1 MATSS
6 LKAIQSAE
14 GKTVADKPNRSETG
28 KGPDK
33 VEQDEKKKGTLNWT
47 KAKTKPDKDKGA
59 KSAQETALA
68 KPPSKPNLTE
78 SEETNVSRKQ
88 ELERFRAA
96 SEKPKVF
103 TFFSFALCSFTFFL
117 STSQ

>member
-6 LKAIQSAE
+6 LKANQSAE
-14 GKTVADKPNRSETG
+14 CNTIADKPNRSETG
-28 KGPDK
+28 KAPDK
-33 VEQDEKKKGTLNWT
+33 VEQDEKKGTLNWT
-47 KAKTKPDKDKGA
+47 KAKTKPDNDKEA
-59 KSAQETALA
+59 KSAKEKMLA

-78 SEETNVSRKQ
+78 SEESNVSGKQ
-88 ELERFRAA
+88 ERERSRAA